1 MPLVPFTV
9 SDNTVW
15 SPLLMSLTRALSFL
29 SIFLRLPMR
38 MKSFWSLPSI
48 VSSLRVAV
56 VAARCSNVSVSSLVI
71 AAVVAAC
78 FCSSISATSFAASF
92 SLVTYCCSSISDSS
106 CAAACCSPF
115 TLISSSSYLCS
126 TSWSFVDKLETSR
139 GSNEAKYLVYLVS
152 LWDFV
157 SAFSFPILLFSSTWE
172 EEMCGHRSVVDS
184 PVNHAVCLRVS
195 AVSCFPVSYHAVQMF
210 LFSIQGCAGALFSV
224 VFLKVVMS
232 AT

>member
-1 MPLVPFTV
+1 
-9 SDNTVW
+9 
-15 SPLLMSLTRALSFL
+15 MSLTRALSFL

-38 MKSFWSLPSI
+38 MKSSWSLPSI

-92 SLVTYCCSSISDSS
+92 SLVTCCCSSISDSS

-157 SAFSFPILLFSSTWE
+157 SAFFLSDPPFFQYVRRGNVRSPICGRFPSESCRLPPRQCSILFFLSVTTQSRCFSFPSGD
-172 EEMCGHRSVVDS
+172 MQVH
-184 PVNHAVCLRVS
+184 
-195 AVSCFPVSYHAVQMF
+195 CFQ
-210 LFSIQGCAGALFSV
+210 
-224 VFLKVVMS
+224 
-232 AT
+232 